1 MQVIVSSNL
10 ERKLIKIIWSCNKI
24 NEIARIPITKNIFR
38 PPTIIG
44 QLMNIKIKNPSPL
57 YKDDGLNNSCFCDP
71 VWIRTKDLLL
81 RRQLLYPAE
90 LQDPF
95 KTEQFHNFFL
105 YRKNVVGVA
114 RFELATSWSQTR
126 RDNRATLH
134 PDTLKNFCSLLKGLA
149 SRYSTHLKLVRY
161 TGSIS

>member
-1 MQVIVSSNL
+1 MLEIIIAPPRFSDWSSFFL
-10 ERKLIKIIWSCNKI
+10 KLSQLFCFYRTCQAQNK
-24 NEIARIPITKNIFR
+24 K
-38 PPTIIG
+38 
-44 QLMNIKIKNPSPL
+44 SVPL

-105 YRKNVVGVA
+105 YRKNDVGVA